1 MTDEMYKE
9 LKERL
14 AEEGLICKR
23 KDFNESVKGQ
33 AKRKELFSSTE
44 RMRILGIARKFYSN
58 SHYA

>member
-23 KDFNESVKGQ
+23 KDFNESVKRSSKT
-33 AKRKELFSSTE
+33 KRIIFPRQSACT
-44 RMRILGIARKFYSN
+44 F
-58 SHYA
+58 